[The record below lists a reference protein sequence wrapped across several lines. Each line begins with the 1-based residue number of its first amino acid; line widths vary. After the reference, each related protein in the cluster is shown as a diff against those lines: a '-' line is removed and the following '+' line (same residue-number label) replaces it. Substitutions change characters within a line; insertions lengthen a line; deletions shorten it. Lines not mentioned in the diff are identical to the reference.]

1 MANEST
7 STLTEAI
14 AAVRTGDRA
23 RARELLSRL
32 LRAESQNAEYWIWMS
47 AVVDLPR
54 ERIYCLESAL
64 KIDPTNRA
72 AMRGLAI
79 LGARR
84 PADNELPAPV
94 RLPNRTFDLPS
105 APLEPQVEA
114 EKKPD
119 AVPAVGTPKPAASPF
134 KSKKGSGLS
143 NALGVVVFAAFGIGI
158 IVVGAYFLLPGLQP
172 RFLGSASTLPPPS
185 PTATDTPLPGTPTAT
200 PIPAATRIIRTPIP
214 TELIQT
220 PLALFIVSSPTPT
233 PIAGYTPHPSYEA
246 YQAGINALERGDYE
260 DAIGFF
266 DQVISLT
273 TQLPDVYYFLGEAQ
287 RLSGAIGTAI
297 GTYDKAANLDPDYA
311 PTYLGRGRALLERNE
326 DAALQDFNRAI
337 KADPEFTEAY
347 EELARYNKANSL
359 WQRQATQLEEALAAG
374 VRTPRLL
381 IYLSEAYLN
390 LARYQSALNYA
401 LEGSADD
408 ATMLDGY
415 LAVGRS
421 YVAFG
426 VNVLDPSYFSTAI
439 WPLQTYTAYAP
450 QDERGWGA
458 LGRALVGTGNLDQ
471 ALEVLNIALEINPRY
486 APAYLARAILHAQ
499 RGEFVQARADVFD
512 AQRFGPETFDLRIT
526 TARILIN
533 TTELQLALNDYLTP
547 AIAEAKNIENV
558 LVKERELGE
567 LYALRGIIYESNQD
581 NLGDAIIQWNWVL
594 SLENALPET
603 RALAQV
609 HVDELSGV
617 GPTRTVTPSRTPT
630 LASISSATPTAS
642 PTQ

>member
-84 PADNELPAPV
+84 PADNELPPPV
-94 RLPNRTFDLPS
+94 RLPKRTFDLPS
-105 APLEPQVEA
+105 APLEVPVEA
-114 EKKPD
+114 EKKTET
-119 AVPAVGTPKPAASPF
+119 VPAPGTPKPAASPF
-134 KSKKGSGLS
+134 KSKKGNRLSG
-143 NALGVVVFAAFGIGI
+143 ALGVIVFAAFGVGI
-158 IVVGAYFLLPGLQP
+158 IAVAGYFLLPGLQP

-185 PTATDTPLPGTPTAT
+185 PTATGTPLPGTPTAT

-214 TELIQT
+214 TELFQT
-220 PLALFIVSSPTPT
+220 PLALFVSSSPTPT

-246 YQAGINALERGDYE
+246 YQAGINALGRGDFE
-260 DAIGFF
+260 GAIDFF
-266 DQVISLT
+266 DQVLALT
-273 TQLPDVYYFLGEAQ
+273 SELPDVYYFKAEAQ
-287 RLSGAIGTAI
+287 RLNGDIGSAI

-326 DAALQDFNRAI
+326 EAALQDFNRAV
-337 KADPEFTEAY
+337 KADPGFSEAY
-347 EELARYNKANSL
+347 EEIARYNQVNRL
-359 WQRQATQLEEALAAG
+359 WQRQATQLEEALAVG

-408 ATMLDGY
+408 PTMLEGY

-421 YVAFG
+421 YIAFG
-426 VNVLDPSYFSTAI
+426 VNVLDPSYFTTAI

-471 ALEVLNIALEINPRY
+471 GLEVLNIALEINPRY
-486 APAYLARAILHAQ
+486 APAYLARAILHSQ
-499 RGEFVQARADVFD
+499 RGDFQQARVDAFD
-512 AQRFGPETFDLRIT
+512 AQRYGPETFDLRIT

-533 TTELQLALNDYLTP
+533 TREFQLALNDYLTP
-547 AIAEAKNIENV
+547 AIAEAKDIENV

-567 LYALRGIIYESNQD
+567 LYALRGIIYEANPD
-581 NLGDAIIQWNWVL
+581 NWGDAIIQWNWVL

-617 GPTRTVTPSRTPT
+617 GPTRTATPSRTPT
-630 LASISSATPTAS
+630 LAIVSSATPTAS

>member
-1 MANEST
+1 MANETS

-32 LRAESQNAEYWIWMS
+32 LRAETQNAEYWIWMS

-84 PADNELPAPV
+84 PSDKEIPQAV
-94 RLPNRTFDLPS
+94 RMPKRVFDLPS
-105 APLEPQVEA
+105 APVEPQVEL
-114 EKKPD
+114 EKKTDPG
-119 AVPAVGTPKPAASPF
+119 PALLPPKPTASPF
-134 KSKKGSGLS
+134 KARKGSQVSRL
-143 NALGVVVFAAFGIGI
+143 LGTIIFAAFAVGI
-158 IVVGAYFLLPGLQP
+158 VAVGAYYLLPGFQP
-172 RFLGSASTLPPPS
+172 RYLGSASTLPPPS

-214 TELIQT
+214 TELVQT
-220 PLALFIVSSPTPT
+220 PLALFIAASPTPT
-233 PIAGYTPHPSYEA
+233 PIAGYMPHPSYEA
-246 YQAGINALERGDYE
+246 YQAGINALVRGEYE
-260 DAIGFF
+260 TAIEFF
-266 DQVISLT
+266 DQVLSLT
-273 TQLPDVYYFLGEAQ
+273 TQLPDVYYFKGEAQ
-287 RLSGAIGTAI
+287 RLKGDIGTAI
-297 GTYDKAANLDPDYA
+297 GTYDKAANLDRDYA
-311 PTYLGRGRALLERNE
+311 PLYLGRGRALLERNE
-326 DAALQDFNRAI
+326 SAALQDFNRALEL
-337 KADPEFTEAY
+337 DPGFIEVY
-347 EELARYNKANSL
+347 LELASYNQANKL
-359 WQRQATQLEEALAAG
+359 WQRQAIILEDALTQGAS
-374 VRTPRLL
+374 TPRIL

-390 LARYQSALNYA
+390 LARYQFALNYA

-408 ATMLDGY
+408 PTMLEGY

-426 VNVLDPSYFSTAI
+426 VNILDPSYFSTAI

-458 LGRALVGTGNLDQ
+458 LGRALVGTGQLDQ
-471 ALEVLNIALEINPRY
+471 ALEVLNIALELNPRY
-486 APAYLARAILHAQ
+486 APAYLARAILYAQ
-499 RGEFVQARADVFD
+499 RGQFNEARTDAFE
-512 AQRFGPETFDLRIT
+512 AQRYGPTTFDLRLT
-526 TARILIN
+526 TARILVN
-533 TTELQLALNDYLTP
+533 TREFQVALNDYLTP
-547 AIAEAKNIENV
+547 AISDAKNIENL

-567 LYALRGIIYESNQD
+567 LYALRGTIYEANPENKS
-581 NLGDAIIQWNWVL
+581 DAIIQWNWVL
-594 SLENALPET
+594 SLENARPET
-603 RALAQV
+603 KALAQQ

-630 LASISSATPTAS
+630 QSGVIIGTPSTTPT
-642 PTQ
+642 P

>member
-1 MANEST
+1 
-7 STLTEAI
+7 
-14 AAVRTGDRA
+14 
-23 RARELLSRL
+23 
-32 LRAESQNAEYWIWMS
+32 MS

-84 PADNELPAPV
+84 PAENELPAPV

-119 AVPAVGTPKPAASPF
+119 AVPAVGTSKPAASPF
-134 KSKKGSGLS
+134 KSKKGSRLS

-158 IVVGAYFLLPGLQP
+158 IAVGGYFLLPSLQP

-214 TELIQT
+214 TEFIQT
-220 PLALFIVSSPTPT
+220 PLALFISSSPTPT
-233 PIAGYTPHPSYEA
+233 PLAGYTPHPSYEA

-297 GTYDKAANLDPDYA
+297 GTYDKAANLDPNYA

-337 KADPEFTEAY
+337 KADPGFTEAY
-347 EELARYNKANSL
+347 EELARYNQANSL
-359 WQRQATQLEEALAAG
+359 WQRQATQLEAALAAG

-408 ATMLDGY
+408 PAMLDGY

-421 YVAFG
+421 YVALG
-426 VNVLDPSYFSTAI
+426 VNVLDPSYFTTAI

-450 QDERGWGA
+450 QNERGWGA

-471 ALEVLNIALEINPRY
+471 GLEVLNIALEINPRY

-533 TTELQLALNDYLTP
+533 TTELQLALKDYLTP